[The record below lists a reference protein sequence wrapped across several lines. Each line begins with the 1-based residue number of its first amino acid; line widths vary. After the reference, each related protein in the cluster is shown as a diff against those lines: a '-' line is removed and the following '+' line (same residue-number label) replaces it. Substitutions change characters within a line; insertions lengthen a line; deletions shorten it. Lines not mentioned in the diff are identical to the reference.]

1 MTMNRILPPY
11 TQRALRL
18 RAWLKLFS
26 SAVMLALIAGAPGA
40 AAQTSDKDWVS
51 VQLQLLTP
59 HVEAYGQVE
68 PISLLPINAAQAG
81 VVADLHVLPGTRVH
95 AGQLLAHLNGPSL
108 RSLQMQ
114 SEADLRS
121 AQSQLSTAQKSLAI
135 QQQQLQAHLSTRE
148 AVHQAESSIAQAQT
162 AVDNAQSRL
171 GAVRQ
176 MATLSAP
183 TDAIV
188 LALNSANGEWVNMG
202 QTIVTLQPSRSL
214 WVRATFFGTD
224 MHAVHV
230 GMTGRF
236 RAADGTTPTAVKVAG
251 VYGSITAGSGESV
264 AVVPLHPQSQWLN
277 GEAGTVTLDAPE
289 RRLVAV
295 PTRALIVHQG
305 SWWVL
310 VHTPQGDHPQA
321 VVPGPAEGWNTFIES
336 GLAPGAQV
344 VVNNAYLLFHSSI
357 AEQYQIPD

>member
-1 MTMNRILPPY
+1 MNRMISPCK
-11 TQRALRL
+11 QRALRL
-18 RAWLKLFS
+18 CAWPGMFPL
-26 SAVMLALIAGAPGA
+26 AAALALIAVASGAT
-40 AAQTSDKDWVS
+40 AQSSDKDWIS
-51 VQLQLLTP
+51 VQLQPLTP
-59 HVEAYGQVE
+59 QVEAYGQVE
-68 PISLLPINAAQAG
+68 PISVLPINAAQAG
-81 VVADLHVLPGTRVH
+81 VIADLHVLPGTSVH
-95 AGQLLAHLNGPSL
+95 AGQLLAHLTGPSL

-135 QQQQLQAHLSTRE
+135 QQQQLQAHLSTRD

-162 AVDNAQSRL
+162 AVDNAHSRL
-171 GAVRQ
+171 AAVRE
-176 MATLSAP
+176 MATLSVP
-183 TDAIV
+183 TDAMV
-188 LALNSANGEWVNMG
+188 LALNSANGEWVNTG

-214 WVRATFFGTD
+214 WVRATFFGSD
-224 MHAVHV
+224 LQAVRV

-236 RAADGTTPTAVKVAG
+236 QAADGTPATPVKVAA
-251 VYGSITAGSGESV
+251 VFGSVMAGSGESV
-264 AVVPLHPQSQWLN
+264 AVVPLQSQPRWLN
-277 GEAGTVTLDAPE
+277 GEAGTVTLDAPQ

-305 SWWVL
+305 RWWVM
-310 VHTPQGDHPQA
+310 VHTAQGDRPQA

-336 GLAPGAQV
+336 GLAPGTQV

>member
-1 MTMNRILPPY
+1 MNRMFLPS
-11 TQRALRL
+11 TQRAWRL
-18 RAWLKLFS
+18 RAWLNLFS
-26 SAVMLALIAGAPGA
+26 SAVMLALIAGAPGV
-40 AAQTSDKDWVS
+40 AAQSSDKDWVR
-51 VQLQLLTP
+51 VQLQSLTP
-59 HVEAYGQVE
+59 HLEAYGQVE

-81 VVADLHVLPGTRVH
+81 VVADLHVLPGMSVH
-95 AGQLLAHLNGPSL
+95 AGQLLAHLTGPSL
-108 RSLQMQ
+108 HSLQMQ
-114 SEADLRS
+114 SEADLRN
-121 AQSQLSTAQKSLAI
+121 AQSQLGTAQKTLAI

-148 AVHQAESSIAQAQT
+148 AVHQAESSIAQAQA

-171 GAVRQ
+171 AALRG

-183 TDAIV
+183 TDAMV
-188 LALNSANGEWVNMG
+188 LALNSANGESVNMG

-214 WVRATFFGTD
+214 WVRASFFGAD
-224 MHAVHV
+224 MQAVRF

-236 RAADGTTPTAVKVAG
+236 QAADGAPPAAVKVAA
-251 VYGSITAGSGESV
+251 VFGSVTAGSGESV
-264 AVVPLHPQSQWLN
+264 AVVPLHLQPHWLN
-277 GEAGTVTLDAPE
+277 GEAGTVTLDAPQ

-305 SWWVL
+305 RWWVM

-336 GLAPGAQV
+336 GLTPGARV